1 MLLQSYKQ
9 RMIQVIQSI
18 QGSHIISQI
27 RQIIPD
33 RMIHELN
40 GIKGKSEDK
49 VLDHTFL
56 ISKMSRPSALKI
68 ENYVPFD
75 LEIPPLEIYPCRKTR
90 ITNQRSIMKGLPW
103 WHSR

>member
-9 RMIQVIQSI
+9 RMIQVTQSI

-40 GIKGKSEDK
+40 
-49 VLDHTFL
+49 LPTWYQ
-56 ISKMSRPSALKI
+56 R
-68 ENYVPFD
+68 
-75 LEIPPLEIYPCRKTR
+75 EIRE
-90 ITNQRSIMKGLPW
+90 
-103 WHSR
+103 